1 MRNIKFRFWD
11 KRVNKFKYDLL
22 ISNANQYEGLELDH
36 VFPNK
41 VYDIYN
47 DYGGMFSSGL
57 VKEDVSDHVVVQQY
71 TGLKDKNGVEIYEG
85 DILGYPESL
94 DDKTL
99 YEIRW
104 ARAYSGEQWCEFR
117 IQNISGDSIQD
128 TEPHDYYGGI
138 SQNDYKIVVGNI
150 FEGVDE

>member
-1 MRNIKFRFWD
+1 VRNIKFRIYD
-11 KRVNKFKYDLL
+11 TVNKCFISDTSNFWINPSFTAMMEWRPEFDGQMTFDLNDSL
-22 ISNANQYEGLELDH
+22 I
-36 VFPNK
+36 F
-41 VYDIYN
+41 
-47 DYGGMFSSGL
+47 
-57 VKEDVSDHVVVQQY
+57 QQY
-71 TGLKDKNGVEIYEG
+71 TGLKDKNGKDIYEG

-104 ARAYSGEQWCEFR
+104 AKAYSGEQWCEFR

>member
-1 MRNIKFRFWD
+1 MREIKFRVYD
-11 KRVNKFKYDLL
+11 TVNKCFISDMSNFWINPSFTAMMEWRPEFDGQMTFDLNDSL
-22 ISNANQYEGLELDH
+22 I
-36 VFPNK
+36 F
-41 VYDIYN
+41 
-47 DYGGMFSSGL
+47 
-57 VKEDVSDHVVVQQY
+57 QQY
-71 TGLKDKNGVEIYEG
+71 TGLKDKNGKDIYEG

-104 ARAYSGEQWCEFR
+104 AKAYSGEQWCEFR

-128 TEPHDYYGGI
+128 TEPDDYYGGI

-150 FEGVDE
+150 FEGVDK

>member
-1 MRNIKFRFWD
+1 MRNIKFRIYD
-11 KRVNKFKYDLL
+11 TVNKCFISDTSNFWINPSFTAMMEWRPEFDGQMTFDLNDSL
-22 ISNANQYEGLELDH
+22 I
-36 VFPNK
+36 F
-41 VYDIYN
+41 
-47 DYGGMFSSGL
+47 
-57 VKEDVSDHVVVQQY
+57 QQY
-71 TGLKDKNGVEIYEG
+71 TGLKDKNGKDIYEG

-104 ARAYSGEQWCEFR
+104 AKAYSGEQWCEFR

-128 TEPHDYYGGI
+128 TEPDDYYGGI

-150 FEGVDE
+150 FEGVNK